1 MLESRDAKIYK
12 TIRVSEKETPFQ
24 IITKSK
30 PLRLIADPA
39 CDVMRRLFPDE
50 LPPAINA
57 LKSSSSVLVV
67 FSADLEPEVK
77 QAARTLLLSLG
88 LQNYEVTEENKISR
102 EQLLENDILVVGYPQ
117 NKSLLR
123 HLPDQVVIHQRSFIL
138 NKTLYDQSS
147 DVFFGVFDHPFVQER
162 IAALFFIL
170 SSWQAETVAR
180 KITHYGKYSYLAF
193 RNGQNRD
200 KGIWPIE
207 RSPLEYQWSDGAK
220 D

>member
-1 MLESRDAKIYK
+1 M
-12 TIRVSEKETPFQ
+12 
-24 IITKSK
+24 
-30 PLRLIADPA
+30 
-39 CDVMRRLFPDE
+39 
-50 LPPAINA
+50 
-57 LKSSSSVLVV
+57 
-67 FSADLEPEVK
+67 
-77 QAARTLLLSLG
+77 
-88 LQNYEVTEENKISR
+88 TEENKISR